1 MQEKE
6 GEMMIRVKVSYNTE
20 DELAGVIRLL
30 TPALKEYS
38 KSANEKGR
46 YKKAYIVLKSESVT
60 NQFS

>member
-1 MQEKE
+1 
-6 GEMMIRVKVSYNTE
+6 MMIRVKVSYNTE

-30 TPALKEYS
+30 SPALKECN